1 MGASLTSQAWS
12 QRLADQLQTL
22 SQVAEA
28 LTYRLVD
35 MEERLEEQQRL
46 LQPLLEIQDPAQD
59 QEMDERLE
67 ETEERLGRIERL
79 LRGLDSGLGSQRPL
93 ASQSGAAAPVRPF
106 AARGLPLIHHDPSLD
121 GSGLMDGADLFI
133 EEGEQPFM
141 DDLVA

>member
-1 MGASLTSQAWS
+1 MGASPTSQAWS

-28 LTYRLVD
+28 LTYRLVE
-35 MEERLEEQQRL
+35 MEERLDQQQQQ
-46 LQPLLEIQDPAQD
+46 LQPLLEAQDPAQAQEID
-59 QEMDERLE
+59 QRLE

-79 LRGLDSGLGSQRPL
+79 LRGIDSGLASQRSP
-93 ASQSGAAAPVRPF
+93 ATHSGAGGPVRPF
-106 AARGLPLIHHDPSLD
+106 AARGLPLTHHDPSVE
-121 GSGLMDGADLFI
+121 GSGPIDGADPFI